1 MGYRTIEEMR
11 TKDNIFIDR
20 VKRYDKLNGKN
31 SAQAELWNFL
41 YECTNDDNLAYAHCV
56 IMDDAGATHK
66 TDEYI
71 ADEDEVEPETE
82 EQEED
87 AEPKHYSE
95 EIIEEETSAKE

>member
-20 VKRYDKLNGKN
+20 VKRYEKLNGKN

-41 YECTNDDNLAYAHCV
+41 YECTNDNNLAYAHCS
-56 IMDDAGATHK
+56 IMDDMGAVYK

-71 ADEDEVEPETE
+71 ADEPEVETEPEPEPEPEPKEYSDEV
-82 EQEED
+82 
-87 AEPKHYSE
+87 
-95 EIIEEETSAKE
+95 IEEVVPAEE

>member
-41 YECTNDDNLAYAHCV
+41 YECTNDDNLAYAHCS
-56 IMDDAGATHK
+56 IMDDMGAVHK

-71 ADEDEVEPETE
+71 ADEPEVETEPETPVEPEEPE
-82 EQEED
+82 ENPEGEAQ
-87 AEPKHYSE
+87 
-95 EIIEEETSAKE
+95 

>member
-11 TKDNIFIDR
+11 TKDGVFIDR
-20 VKRYDKLNGKN
+20 VKRYEKLNGKH

-56 IMDDAGATHK
+56 IMDDAGATYK

-71 ADEDEVEPETE
+71 ADEPEVETEPEPEPEPEPTE
-82 EQEED
+82 
-87 AEPKHYSE
+87 YSE
-95 EIIEEETSAKE
+95 EVIEEVVPAE

>member
-20 VKRYDKLNGKN
+20 VKRYEKLNGKN

-41 YECTNDDNLAYAHCV
+41 YECTNDNNLAYAHCS
-56 IMDDAGATHK
+56 IMDDMGAVHK

-71 ADEDEVEPETE
+71 ADEPEPEEPVEPEN
-82 EQEED
+82 
-87 AEPKHYSE
+87 P
-95 EIIEEETSAKE
+95 EEETPTEEPVVEGE